1 MRDKNRVNKVVLKK
15 MIEYCSDIEENFNKF
30 ENPSEKYLADKFFRY
45 ACDMCILQIGEFTT
59 RLSEDFKEENSEIE
73 WRKIKGLRNIHV
85 HEYEKVNFD
94 YMLETLTKDIPE
106 LKEKLQEIL
115 EKTD

>member
-1 MRDKNRVNKVVLKK
+1 
-15 MIEYCSDIEENFNKF
+15 
-30 ENPSEKYLADKFFRY
+30 
-45 ACDMCILQIGEFTT
+45 
-59 RLSEDFKEENSEIE
+59 